1 MVKIPKIK
9 KQHAAL
15 LIITII
21 SILVVVTLVR
31 NGNKTEEY
39 DTGKVKE
46 DLIDYIKE
54 KEGEF
59 DFDKL
64 PEGIYFFSGQEGFVK
79 IEVNKDGHQSWDL
92 QNWFA
97 SLDPDKDEAQHQK
110 TIEDIKKR
118 LNADTG
124 IINPSKKQ
132 EKRNFL
138 NIFSQ

>member
-1 MVKIPKIK
+1 MGYIK
-9 KQHAAL
+9 
-15 LIITII
+15 
-21 SILVVVTLVR
+21 
-31 NGNKTEEY
+31 
-39 DTGKVKE
+39 
-46 DLIDYIKE
+46 KE

-97 SLDPDKDEAQHQK
+97 SLDPDKDESQHQK
-110 TIEDIKKR
+110 TIQDIKRR

-124 IINPSKKQ
+124 MINPSKKQ
-132 EKRNFL
+132 KRKSFL
-138 NIFSQ
+138 NPFKN